1 MDLSSLEI
9 FEAVADTGSVTRAA
23 RQLGRAP
30 SNITTRVQQLEADLG
45 VALYARSG
53 SRMELTAE
61 GKTFRTYASR
71 MRALARQAR
80 EAVNPAKP
88 DGPLRLGSMESTAAS
103 RLPHALSAFK
113 DISRSVSVTLT
124 LGASADLVDQVRR
137 GMLDCALVA
146 VPPKAFEHIALPS
159 LDGLDPV
166 PVFLERLLLLHPADE
181 GERDTAPAELAVMEP
196 GCTYRR
202 IAEAWLQGRTG
213 TRMVEVSSYHTMLA
227 RIVAGQAAGIM
238 PESVFR
244 MLQWPRLPKQTVI
257 ADVETVLISAETDGP
272 TASMQRFKSLLQEI
286 GISEKV
292 RIPSRYF

>member
-23 RQLGRAP
+23 QVLGRAP
-30 SNITTRVQQLEADLG
+30 SNVTTRVQQLEADLG
-45 VALYARSG
+45 VQLYARSG
-53 SRMELTAE
+53 RRMALTAE
-61 GKTFRTYASR
+61 GETFRTYATR
-71 MRALARQAR
+71 MRALAREAR
-80 EAVNPAKP
+80 DAVNPAKP
-88 DGPLRLGSMESTAAS
+88 EGLLRLGSMESTAAS
-103 RLPHALSAFK
+103 RLPHALSALK
-113 DISRSVSVTLT
+113 DLSRSVTVTLT
-124 LGASADLVDQVRR
+124 LGASADLIEEVRR
-137 GMLDCALVA
+137 GRLDCALVA
-146 VPPKAFEHIALPS
+146 LPPRAYQNLAMPS

-181 GERDTAPAELAVMEP
+181 GADDGLPNDLLVMEP

-202 IAEAWLQGRTG
+202 IAEVWLRD
-213 TRMVEVSSYHTMLA
+213 RAAVNMVEVSSYHTMLA

-244 MLQWPRLPKQTVI
+244 MLQWPRLPKLTVI
-257 ADVETVLISAETDGP
+257 ADVETVLISAESQRP
-272 TASMQRFKSLLQEI
+272 TATLQRFKSLLQEI